1 MTGHAKK
8 KTNTGFALRG
18 EDFMKLLRYGP
29 VGQEKPGAV
38 DRKGVLRDLSGHIA
52 DLSGAVLLPDALDK
66 LRKLD
71 LESLPAVE
79 GSPRLGPCVAG
90 VGKFVAIGL
99 NYADHAA
106 ESGVEVPKEPVI
118 FTKATSC
125 ICGPNDTVVIP
136 RGSQKCDWE
145 VELACVIGRPGKYI
159 AEADALQHVAGYC
172 IVNDVSERGF
182 QLEGTGQWVKGK
194 SADTFG
200 PVGPWLVTPDEVPD
214 PQGLHLWLEV
224 NGKRFQDGSTRTM
237 VFGVAHLV
245 SYVSR
250 FMSLQTGDIITTGT
264 PPGVGMGQKPPSY
277 LKPGDVMTL
286 GIDGLGEQRQHV
298 VAAD

>member
-1 MTGHAKK
+1 VTGHAKK

-118 FTKATSC
+118 FMKATSS
-125 ICGPNDTVVIP
+125 ICGPSDTVTIP
-136 RGSQKCDWE
+136 RNSTKCDWE
-145 VELACVIGRPGKYI
+145 VELACVIGKPGKYI
-159 AEADALQHVAGYC
+159 KEADALSHVAGYC
-172 IVNDVSERGF
+172 VVNDVSERGF

-214 PQGLHLWLEV
+214 PQSLHLWLEV
-224 NGKRFQDGSTRTM
+224 NGHRYQDGNTKTM
-237 VFGVAHLV
+237 VFTVAHLV

-250 FMSLQTGDIITTGT
+250 FMSLQSGDIITTGT
-264 PPGVGMGQKPPSY
+264 PPGVGLGQKPPTY

-286 GIDGLGEQRQHV
+286 GIEGLGEQRQHV